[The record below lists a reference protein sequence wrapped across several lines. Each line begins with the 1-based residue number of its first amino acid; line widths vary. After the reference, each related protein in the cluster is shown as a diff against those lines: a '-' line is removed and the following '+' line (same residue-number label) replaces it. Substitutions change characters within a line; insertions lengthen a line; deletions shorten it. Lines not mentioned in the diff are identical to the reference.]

1 MRKHNLEDM
10 KNKQLQQGETSISE
24 ISSTLHQLAFD
35 NSLQP
40 NIISIV
46 SSGTI
51 ISANSAAC
59 QLLGYTNSE
68 LLSKTPVD
76 IFRINERSFKK
87 MIRERKQDRQS
98 TASITVIHKNGD
110 YIPCE
115 MSSAIFLEEGVEKL
129 ITTLSDS
136 SDRILKQNQRDH
148 EKGKVVAA
156 NVLLNK
162 SKQKAIDSRKEK
174 IVSDNIQIALDKSD
188 AKLEEYNELIRH
200 IGKTSYDVMWDWN
213 LDSGEIFV
221 GDSVEELFGYE
232 LVNNKIRFTDFIN
245 CLSSTD
251 KDLIKNK
258 LYQVLASSDKTW
270 NDSYLLKRF
279 DGTFANT
286 TSRASIIRDEKGKAI
301 RVVGA
306 IHDVSRLQ
314 ELENSMSN
322 QISIQE
328 EHKGKFLIT
337 AKLSFSVIWDWRVN
351 TEEIFMGEG
360 YEELFGY
367 TSNVIT
373 DWKSRIH
380 PDDIDALNQSL
391 QTALSSSATHWQHAY
406 RFIRAD
412 GSIARLFDRASIFR
426 DADGTA
432 YRMIGVMQ
440 DLSRQK
446 EQNLAGIELI
456 KNRKVLLVTKIKNV
470 IIDLIHHTDERLQ
483 TNFSD
488 YLTSQLQYDYTY
500 LANIFS
506 EVEGEPI
513 QQFIINQKI
522 ERVKELIIMGE
533 GKLTEIAARLH
544 YSSVAHLSNQ
554 FKKITGF
561 TPSQYRSQHDPSGN
575 TLI

>member
-1 MRKHNLEDM
+1 MKHN
-10 KNKQLQQGETSISE
+10 QLQQGETSDFK
-24 ISSTLHQLAFD
+24 ISSTLHQLAFE

-46 SSGTI
+46 SNGKI
-51 ISANSAAC
+51 VSANIAAC
-59 QLLGYTNSE
+59 QLLGYTKSE
-68 LLSKTPVD
+68 LLSKSPVD
-76 IFRINERSFKK
+76 IFRINERNFKK
-87 MIRERKQDRQS
+87 MIRERKQDQHS
-98 TASITVIHKNGD
+98 TASVTLIHKSGNF
-110 YIPCE
+110 IPCE
-115 MSSAIFLEEGVEKL
+115 MSSVIFLDDGVEKL
-129 ITTLSDS
+129 ITTISDS
-136 SDRILKQNQRDH
+136 SDRILKQNQRD
-148 EKGKVVAA
+148 KKNGKIVAA

-162 SKQKAIDSRKEK
+162 TKQKALDTRNEK
-174 IVSDNIQIALDKSD
+174 VVSDNIQIALDKSD

-221 GDSVEELFGYE
+221 GDSVEELFGYK
-232 LVNNKIRFTDFIN
+232 LVNNKIRFIDFIN
-245 CLSSTD
+245 CLDSPD

-258 LYQVLASSDKTW
+258 LYQVLSSSDKTW
-270 NDSYLLKRF
+270 NDSYLLKRS
-279 DGTFANT
+279 DGSFANT

-306 IHDVSRLQ
+306 VHDVSRLQ

-322 QISIQE
+322 QISMQE

-337 AKLSFSVIWDWRVN
+337 AKLSFSVIWDWNVN
-351 TEEIFMGEG
+351 TDEIFMGEG

-367 TSNVIT
+367 TGNLIR

-380 PDDIDALNQSL
+380 PEDIQSL
-391 QTALSSSATHWQHAY
+391 EHSLNSALSSSGTQWQHAY

-412 GSIARLFDRASIFR
+412 GSIARVFDRASIFR
-426 DADGTA
+426 NEDGAA

-446 EQNLAGIELI
+446 EQNLAGIELS
-456 KNRKVLLVTKIKNV
+456 KNRKELLVKKIRDV
-470 IIDLIHHTDERLQ
+470 ILDLIHYTDERLR

-506 EVEGEPI
+506 EVEGMPI
-513 QQFIINQKI
+513 QQFIILQKI
-522 ERVKELIIMGE
+522 ERAKELIISGE
-533 GKLTEIAARLH
+533 GTLTEIAERLH

-561 TPSQYRSQHDPSGN
+561 TPSQFKSQHQ
-575 TLI
+575 